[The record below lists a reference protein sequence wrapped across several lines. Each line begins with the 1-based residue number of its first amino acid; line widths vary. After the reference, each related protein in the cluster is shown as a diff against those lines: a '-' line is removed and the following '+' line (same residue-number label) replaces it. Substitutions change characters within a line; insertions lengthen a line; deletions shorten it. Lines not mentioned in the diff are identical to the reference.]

1 MYKIIILWALI
12 ISGGVRCYVVHII
25 GN

>member
-1 MYKIIILWALI
+1 MYKIITLWALI
-12 ISGGVRCYVVHII
+12 ISGGVWCYAVDII